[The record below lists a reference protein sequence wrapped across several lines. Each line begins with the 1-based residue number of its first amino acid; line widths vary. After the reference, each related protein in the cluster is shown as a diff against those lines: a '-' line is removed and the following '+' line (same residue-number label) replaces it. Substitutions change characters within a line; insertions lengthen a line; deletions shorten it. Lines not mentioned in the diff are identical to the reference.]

1 MIMKKYIFAII
12 AFALMAWGCSS
23 DDDDSTIPVGTD
35 VRPEW
40 QAPNYDILEQLMCVE
55 VTLQDKLAP
64 YASEADMMCATIDG
78 EVRAVS
84 TPYKVDDRWHF
95 FMIVGSDNLNV
106 NVSLSYYCDRLH
118 RIFTVSPWTSFDSSL
133 SPSGD
138 TGIYTPIFVK

>member
-1 MIMKKYIFAII
+1 MKKYIFAII

-23 DDDDSTIPVGTD
+23 DNDDGTIPMGKD

-55 VTLQDKLAP
+55 VTLQDKLTP

-95 FMIVGSDNLNV
+95 FMFQHRRNDIFPILFPYINDF
-106 NVSLSYYCDRLH
+106 SYFCTLYENRHYH
-118 RIFTVSPWTSFDSSL
+118 RIARND
-133 SPSGD
+133 
-138 TGIYTPIFVK
+138 